1 MTAQE
6 KAIKLI
12 SMNELIV
19 LAETGRKLTMDER
32 VAIAKRQAIETCNE
46 VISNIEPSVS
56 MDVISARIKYWEQVK
71 EELEKI

>member
-1 MTAQE
+1 MTPQE

-32 VAIAKRQAIETCNE
+32 VGIAKRQAIETCNE
-46 VISNIEPSVS
+46 VLGFMGADRGYEWWMTVKLEIE
-56 MDVISARIKYWEQVK
+56 K
-71 EELEKI
+71 L

>member
-19 LAETGRKLTMDER
+19 LAEVGNKLTPTER
-32 VAIAKRQAIETCNE
+32 NSIAKRQAINCCDE
-46 VISNIEPSVS
+46 VLGFMGADRGYSFWVE
-56 MDVISARIKYWEQVK
+56 VK
-71 EELEKI
+71 QELEKL

>member
-6 KAIKLI
+6 KALKLI

-32 VAIAKRQAIETCNE
+32 VGIAKRLSIETCNE
-46 VISNIEPSVS
+46 VLGYMGADRGYSFWVE
-56 MDVISARIKYWEQVK
+56 VK
-71 EELEKI
+71 QELEKI

>member
-6 KAIKLI
+6 KAIKLV

-32 VAIAKRQAIETCNE
+32 VGIAKRQAIETCNE
-46 VISNIEPSVS
+46 VLGFMGADRGYSFWV
-56 MDVISARIKYWEQVK
+56 DVKT
-71 EELEKI
+71 ELEKL